1 VPGDYKRTGPAAIP
15 SPSQAEPA
23 PTSTR
28 DSLSHCPD
36 CRCLCGCHRPPP
48 ELPVRIVI
56 PRPGEPFYSAWLAEG
71 RQMLPDPADLSVYTR
86 AAALRAARSAP
97 GEVAA

>member
-1 VPGDYKRTGPAAIP
+1 VPGDHKRTGPAAIP

-36 CRCLCGCHRPPP
+36 CRCRCGCHRPPEP
-48 ELPVRIVI
+48 PIPYCP
-56 PRPGEPFYSAWLAEG
+56 PRPGSTEWSGYLAG
-71 RQMLPDPADLSVYTR
+71 LSADLGS
-86 AAALRAARSAP
+86 L
-97 GEVAA
+97 VAAYAAVETGDTTA